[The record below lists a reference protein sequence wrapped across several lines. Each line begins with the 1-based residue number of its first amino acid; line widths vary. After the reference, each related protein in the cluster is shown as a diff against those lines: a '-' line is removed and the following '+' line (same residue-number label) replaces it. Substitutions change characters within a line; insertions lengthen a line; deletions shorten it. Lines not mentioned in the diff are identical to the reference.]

1 MKYLLCFLGL
11 YIIYD
16 KPFQLAL
23 LNNQYNGKVSKD
35 VLVAT
40 TLMGKQ
46 NGDPSCG
53 MVNILYGMFFTIYV
67 HTMLVPV
74 YMIAF
79 LLNIRIFIYYYI
91 HMIYLCWGMIIS
103 VSLQTILI
111 KQEFPVQTKMKRHT

>member
-1 MKYLLCFLGL
+1 
-11 YIIYD
+11 
-16 KPFQLAL
+16 
-23 LNNQYNGKVSKD
+23 
-35 VLVAT
+35 
-40 TLMGKQ
+40 MGKQ